1 MAIELLHGIKD
12 FLPDLTG
19 QTVLL
24 LGDISQ
30 GRETLLNQYIID
42 SLRNG
47 DVVLIVS
54 LTKSMQDIINEISQD
69 TDAGMTINEAILNE
83 KFYVIDAF
91 SFRVGIEDE
100 REEIPGVIHLEM
112 PDDLTTL
119 SIYINEVT
127 KQHQNVRIIIQPFSL
142 LVLYNKLHNILGFT
156 QSLVARTRARN
167 HSAILI
173 VDEGV
178 LTTYQYSAFK
188 SIVDTILELKTIED
202 QGPPKFSLRIPFTR
216 SGKTDLKWK
225 EYARVI

>member
-1 MAIELLHGIKD
+1 MVIQLLHGIKD
-12 FLPDLTG
+12 FLPDLTS

-30 GRETLLNQYIID
+30 GRDALMNQYIID
-42 SLRNG
+42 SLKND
-47 DVVLIVS
+47 DVILIVS
-54 LTKSMQDIINEISQD
+54 LTKSMQDIINEISKD
-69 TDAGMTINEAILNE
+69 TEAGMVINEAILNE

-91 SFRVGIEDE
+91 SFRVGLEDE

-119 SIYINEVT
+119 SIYINEIT
-127 KQHQNVRIIIQPFSL
+127 KTHQNVRTIIQPFSL

-167 HSAILI
+167 HTSILM

-178 LTTYQYSAFK
+178 LTNYQYSAFK
-188 SIVDTILELKTIED
+188 SIVYTIIEVKINES
-202 QGPPKFSLRIPFTR
+202 QGNTAYQLRIPFTR
-216 SGKTDLKWK
+216 SGNADLNWRDFAQ
-225 EYARVI
+225 ET